1 MDIGQRRRT
10 AEYCKTGCN
19 FPLICSR
26 FVREELPS
34 ELGGIILSA
43 SNEHTNGKRRSVM
56 RGFILFVAGILVG
69 LAVEAAIAQTQS
81 RGIVG
86 MNHVALSVPDLDQA
100 VAYYT
105 KTMGFPEAFR
115 SRDEK
120 GQTTLVYVQISRNT
134 FVELQPANAQRPPGM
149 NHFGLHVENM
159 AAAINMFKQRGANV
173 SESRVSPT
181 KAILA
186 NITDLNGVRI
196 ELAELPP
203 ESQHRQAMERWK
215 Q

>member
-1 MDIGQRRRT
+1 
-10 AEYCKTGCN
+10 
-19 FPLICSR
+19 
-26 FVREELPS
+26 
-34 ELGGIILSA
+34 
-43 SNEHTNGKRRSVM
+43 M
-56 RGFILFVAGILVG
+56 RGFLLFVAGILVG
-69 LAVEAAIAQTQS
+69 LAVQTAFAQSQN

-86 MNHVALSVPDLDQA
+86 LNHVGMSVPNLDEA

-115 SRDEK
+115 SKDEK

-134 FVELQPANAQRPPGM
+134 FVELQPANPQRPPGL
-149 NHFGLHVENM
+149 NHLGLHVENM
-159 AAAINMFKQRGANV
+159 GAAITMFKQRGANIT
-173 SESRVSPT
+173 ESRVSPT
-181 KAILA
+181 KAILS

-203 ESQHRQAMERWK
+203 ESSHRQAMERWK